1 MGLRAA
7 APGTNSDS
15 CMRNNSPEAWRR
27 AMQAAE
33 GRRAD
38 AMVLGF
44 FAGSVLVAGEV
55 LLPVA
60 GLAVCRWAGGKV
72 KMGEGGGGKA
82 GFMPACGRAPAV
94 L

>member
-1 MGLRAA
+1 MCGRRVGFGLRAA
-7 APGTNSDS
+7 IPGTKSDS

-44 FAGSVLVAGEV
+44 FGGSVLVAGRCCCLWQG
-55 LLPVA
+55 LLCA
-60 GLAVCRWAGGKV
+60 DGQEAK
-72 KMGEGGGGKA
+72 
-82 GFMPACGRAPAV
+82 
-94 L
+94 